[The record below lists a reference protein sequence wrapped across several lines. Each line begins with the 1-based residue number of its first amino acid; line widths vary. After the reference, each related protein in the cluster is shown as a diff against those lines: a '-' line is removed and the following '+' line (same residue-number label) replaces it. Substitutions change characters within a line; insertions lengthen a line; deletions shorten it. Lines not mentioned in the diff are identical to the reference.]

1 MKRHQEM
8 YPICILHMTYSVQA
22 GPLSSTSYSSLCNLK
37 SQWSLWFIYAAG
49 LKIPA
54 GSFVAS
60 MSKLIPRAY
69 SIASIEPRYALVG
82 GQNIPVTD
90 ILLEVVQFSSGPFQ
104 ENEEICD
111 KTGVCS
117 NYLMKLPVGGRF
129 LSYHHSNQQFKMPLD
144 PNVPIVMIS
153 AGSGIAPFRAFWQ
166 QRSLL
171 HWDKNSAWL
180 YFGCR
185 DENENLFEEETAK
198 SVQRI
203 LAFSRKSSTKTYV
216 QDLVAKDGDLIHDLI
231 MNRKAHFY
239 ICGKVC
245 TYNVVH
251 CTFIIQR
258 LSFILLKLCCF

>member
-1 MKRHQEM
+1 
-8 YPICILHMTYSVQA
+8 
-22 GPLSSTSYSSLCNLK
+22 
-37 SQWSLWFIYAAG
+37 
-49 LKIPA
+49 
-54 GSFVAS
+54 

-203 LAFSRKSSTKTYV
+203 LAFSRKNSTKTYV

-245 TYNVVH
+245 TLYIH
-251 CTFIIQR
+251 YSKAFIHSPEIVLFLRQGSIIV
-258 LSFILLKLCCF
+258 L

>member
-1 MKRHQEM
+1 
-8 YPICILHMTYSVQA
+8 
-22 GPLSSTSYSSLCNLK
+22 
-37 SQWSLWFIYAAG
+37 
-49 LKIPA
+49 
-54 GSFVAS
+54 

-90 ILLEVVQFSSGPFQ
+90 ILLEVVQFSSGPFK
-104 ENEEICD
+104 ENEEICN

-129 LSYHHSNQQFKMPLD
+129 LSYHHSNQQFKMPMD

-203 LAFSRKSSTKTYV
+203 VALSRKSNTKVYV
-216 QDLVAKDGDLIHDLI
+216 QDLVVNDGDLIYDLI
-231 MNRKAHFY
+231 INRKAHFY
-239 ICGKVC
+239 ICGKVWQLHFY
-245 TYNVVH
+245 TLFEI
-251 CTFIIQR
+251 FIFCPKIQ
-258 LSFILLKLCCF
+258 L